1 MVQVDVDDSMIIK
14 ESYITLTDLRF
25 HAFHGVIPQ
34 ERLTGND
41 YSLSLRIGYPIHN
54 ACLSDD
60 VDHTLNYASVYDVVS
75 QEMNVPSKLLERVAY
90 RIADRLFRKFELIT
104 VLDVSLHKLNPPFG
118 GNCYGAGVELHL
130 INGKTEP

>member
-1 MVQVDVDDSMIIK
+1 MIIK

-41 YSLSLRIGYPIHN
+41 YSVSLRIGYPVRE
-54 ACLSDD
+54 ACLSDE
-60 VDHTLNYASVYDVVS
+60 VDDTLNYASVYDIVS

-90 RIADRLFRKFELIT
+90 RIADRLFRKFNLIT
-104 VLDVSLHKLNPPFG
+104 VLDVKLNKLNPPFG
-118 GNCYGAGVELHL
+118 ADCYGAGIELHL
-130 INGKTEP
+130 INDKTEL